1 MATLDPA
8 ATALRGWRAW
18 WLAARPRTLTVAAA
32 PVIVGTAA
40 AFADGR
46 ARPLPAAAALLASL
60 LIQVGTNFA
69 NDLFDCE
76 KGADAPDRIGPQRAV
91 QTGLVSAAG
100 MRAAM
105 LAAFAAAAL
114 VGLYLIAVAG
124 WPIAAIGALSIAAG
138 IAYTGGPFPLGYR
151 GLGDVTVFVF
161 FGVVGVC
168 GTYYVQALALHPA
181 VVAAS
186 FPVGALATG
195 VLVVNNVRDLE
206 TDRRAGK
213 RTLAVRLGRR
223 AGRIEYGALLL
234 SAYALL
240 PALWIWGG
248 TSAGVLLALLTLP
261 WALSLIRTVATRTD
275 GPGLNTALAGTA
287 QLGLFF
293 AVLLGA
299 GWLA

>member
-1 MATLDPA
+1 V
-8 ATALRGWRAW
+8 W

-40 AFADGR
+40 ALADGR

-100 MRAAM
+100 MRAGM

-114 VGLYLIAVAG
+114 VGLYLVAVGG

-161 FGVVGVC
+161 FGVVAVC
-168 GTYYVQALALHPA
+168 GTYYVQALALPPV

-223 AGRIEYGALLL
+223 AGRIEYAALLL
-234 SAYALL
+234 FAYALL
-240 PALWIWGG
+240 PALWLWGG
-248 TSAGVLLALLTLP
+248 TPAGVLLALLTLP

-275 GPGLNTALAGTA
+275 GPGLNNALAGTA

>member
-1 MATLDPA
+1 V
-8 ATALRGWRAW
+8 W

-40 AFADGR
+40 ALADGR
-46 ARPLPAAAALLASL
+46 ARPLPAAAALLAAL

-100 MRAAM
+100 MRAGM

-114 VGLYLIAVAG
+114 VGLYLVAVGG

-161 FGVVGVC
+161 FGVVAVC
-168 GTYYVQALALHPA
+168 GTYYVQALALPPV

-223 AGRIEYGALLL
+223 AGRIEYAALLL

>member
-1 MATLDPA
+1 MATLEPA
-8 ATALRGWRAW
+8 TAALRGWRVW

-40 AFADGR
+40 ALADGR
-46 ARPLPAAAALLASL
+46 ARLLPAAAALVASL

-76 KGADAPDRIGPQRAV
+76 KGADAADRIGPLRAV
-91 QTGLVSAAG
+91 QTGLVSAAR
-100 MRAAM
+100 MRAGM

-114 VGLYLIAVAG
+114 VGLYLVAVGG
-124 WPIAAIGALSIAAG
+124 WPIAAIGALSVAAG
-138 IAYTGGPFPLGYR
+138 IAYTGGPFPLGYH
-151 GLGDVTVFVF
+151 GLGDLTVFVF
-161 FGVVGVC
+161 FGVVAVC
-168 GTYYVQALALHPA
+168 GTYYVQALALPP
-181 VVAAS
+181 VVAAAS
-186 FPVGALATG
+186 LPVGALATG

-223 AGRIEYGALLL
+223 AARIEYAALLL
-234 SAYALL
+234 LAYALL

-248 TSAGVLLALLTLP
+248 TPAGVLLPLLTLP
-261 WALSLIRTVATRTD
+261 WAAWLIHTVAARSD
-275 GPGLNTALAGTA
+275 GPGLNAALAGTA

-293 AVLLGA
+293 AVLLGV